1 MKINIHNEHTT
12 AGKSRSFFCRS
23 FLVFV
28 FVFAAA
34 FAHAQGCSDA
44 GLCSFGSMNILGYKY
59 VNLPLDQTRLST
71 VDVVDTGLNG
81 ALGDTLH
88 PVAAN
93 DSAHTI
99 QAHTDL
105 SADTIA
111 PDHLVSC
118 EFTTYYGAGEQ
129 GTSVFITQL
138 EGNFNLIN
146 QKLYGQVKLPYS
158 IISGKLGNT
167 NGLGDITMSLSY
179 VAFRGW
185 RSNLSI
191 AAGVKLPSN
200 SSNLSLDNRPLPM
213 VYQTSL
219 GSTDLLLGTRFSFGK
234 WDFAAG
240 YQHSFNANANRYV
253 HSTLFSDSLVYNA
266 YAETD
271 GFRRADDGVFR
282 INRKFQVNKSYLST
296 SLLFIYHMAN
306 DDYTNAAGQRLKAI
320 NSQGLTLNLDVAG
333 NIPVSKNA
341 AFTFIIAKPLVQRK
355 NAPDG
360 LSRSFVGIVGIKRN
374 F

>member
-1 MKINIHNEHTT
+1 MAVAFSLT
-12 AGKSRSFFCRS
+12 A
-23 FLVFV
+23 
-28 FVFAAA
+28 AY
-34 FAHAQGCSDA
+34 AHAQGCSDA
-44 GLCSFGSMNILGYKY
+44 GLCSFGSLNVLGYKY
-59 VNLPLDQTRLST
+59 VNLPLDQTKLST

-88 PVAAN
+88 PMAAN
-93 DSAHTI
+93 DSVHTI
-99 QAHTDL
+99 QAHPVL
-105 SADTIA
+105 PADTLP

-118 EFTTYYGAGEQ
+118 ELTEYYGAGEQ

-138 EGNFNLIN
+138 EGNFKLID
-146 QKLYGQVKLPYS
+146 QRLYGQVKLPYS
-158 IISGKLGNT
+158 VVSGKLGNT

-179 VAFRGW
+179 VAFSSW

-200 SSNLSLDNRPLPM
+200 SSNLSLNNRPLPM

-219 GSTDLLLGTRFSFGK
+219 GSTDLLLGTRFSYGK

-240 YQHSFNANANRYV
+240 YQHSFNANGNRYV
-253 HSTLFSDSLVYNA
+253 HSPLVSDSLTYNA

-271 GFRRADDGVFR
+271 GYRRADDGVFR
-282 INRKFQVNKSYLST
+282 VNRKFQVNKSYLST

-341 AFTFIIAKPLVQRK
+341 AFTFIIAKPLIQRK